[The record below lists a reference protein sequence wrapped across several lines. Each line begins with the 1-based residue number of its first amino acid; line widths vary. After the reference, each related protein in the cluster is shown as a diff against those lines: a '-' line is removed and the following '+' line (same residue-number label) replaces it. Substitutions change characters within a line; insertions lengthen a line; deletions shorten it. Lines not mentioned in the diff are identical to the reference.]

1 MLLWRWPMK
10 SLAFIFALLAL
21 IHFAPQS
28 PTATATAAG
37 HWKLVWN
44 DEFTS
49 RRLDLTHWTVTN
61 TFGEALND
69 GELNSYTPDELS
81 LANQNLVI
89 RTRPLPNP
97 RRAQPYLSGR
107 VTTKGKFSFL
117 YGKIEVR
124 AKLPKT
130 KGLWPAIWMLPDD
143 RSWPPEID
151 IIELLGDN
159 PRKIYMTDHWV
170 VHAGRRQDESSFTG
184 PDFSA
189 DFHVFTLEWMPNQLR
204 WLIDGVERKVMTEH
218 VPSKAMYL
226 ILNTAVGGDWA
237 GAPDKTTVFPQ
248 YFTVDYVRI
257 YQHHR
262 D

>member
-1 MLLWRWPMK
+1 MPRF
-10 SLAFIFALLAL
+10 AVVIIALLLSLSAR
-21 IHFAPQS
+21 
-28 PTATATAAG
+28 AAG

-49 RRLDLTHWTVTN
+49 RRLDLTHWTVSN

-117 YGKIEVR
+117 YGRVEVR

-170 VHAGRRQDESSFTG
+170 VHAGRRPDETSFTG

-189 DFHVFTLEWMPNQLR
+189 DFHVFTLEWMPSQLR

-226 ILNTAVGGDWA
+226 ILNTAIGGDWA

-248 YFTVDYVRI
+248 YFTIDYVRI
-257 YQHHR
+257 FQHHR